1 MPYGNADF
9 VGNHIIT
16 SAKHSHNSKLITSL
30 FRMRNELSVM
40 IGFAKFILRD
50 KSKAFAKE
58 VFPLLDDLVYNKF
71 GVLDFVKMKFPY

>member
-1 MPYGNADF
+1 
-9 VGNHIIT
+9 
-16 SAKHSHNSKLITSL
+16 
-30 FRMRNELSVM
+30 MRNELSVM